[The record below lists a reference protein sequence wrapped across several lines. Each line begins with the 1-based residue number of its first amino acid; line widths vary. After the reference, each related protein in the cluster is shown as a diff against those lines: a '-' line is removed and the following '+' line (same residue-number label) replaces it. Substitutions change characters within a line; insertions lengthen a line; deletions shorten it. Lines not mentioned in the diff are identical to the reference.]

1 MKADTPSTLEQAR
14 AAKAR
19 AEEVFR
25 GLPVVGIGITRID
38 NGYGLKV
45 NLSREADQKVPAEVD
60 GVPVR
65 HEVVGVIQKR

>member
-1 MKADTPSTLEQAR
+1 MSVDTPSTLEQAR

-25 GLPVVGIGITRID
+25 DLPVVGIGITRVGA
-38 NGYGLKV
+38 GYGLKV
-45 NLSREADQKVPAEVD
+45 NLSRAADGKVPAEVD

-65 HEVVGVIQKR
+65 HEVVGTIRKR